1 MAFKNPV
8 SIFNLKKMRG
18 LEYLN
23 YDGFEDEPKFKKLKK
38 DSKKRE
44 KIKKFKDEEVYSKQ
58 YKKK

>member
-1 MAFKNPV
+1 
-8 SIFNLKKMRG
+8 MRG